1 MMNKLTTTDSKI
13 SSNQTGT
20 EMEDYFYRKE
30 LDGEI
35 GALYRRTHIMV
46 HQKHLNTEI
55 NILRNIDQMVVPKC
69 VQDACLH
76 LLHDQVGHPGRQR
89 TIDTIRQN
97 YTWIGLNE
105 DVKRH
110 IRNCRF
116 CKLRKTD
123 TFRAKVPIQ
132 PYQLMLKPF
141 DRVHADLAGP
151 FAATKA
157 GNVYILIIKDAMTKF
172 IILAPL
178 ENKEGVTVTEA
189 FTKQILPHYGPP
201 RMLITDKGTDFVNK
215 DLKRWCRTLGTIK
228 KNTTPANPRSDG
240 LAENAVRTVKDMLVS
255 YINVYHNDW
264 DTYLP
269 IMQYDYNTTVNAAT
283 GYEPF
288 FLMFGRT
295 SNRSCIIAETT
306 EDTEPHSQVSEY
318 GERFAE
324 VMHWV
329 WNNNGE
335 RVVSNSKEMLDKQH
349 PKTHLI
355 FKEYQ
360 VGDFFYLKR
369 IPKRFYIDEK
379 DEIRYKLNA
388 KLQYRWT
395 GPYIVTK
402 KVSPV
407 LYESDIHNKKKM
419 VHAINMRPF

>member
-1 MMNKLTTTDSKI
+1 MNHT
-13 SSNQTGT
+13 
-20 EMEDYFYRKE
+20 
-30 LDGEI
+30 
-35 GALYRRTHIMV
+35 
-46 HQKHLNTEI
+46 
-55 NILRNIDQMVVPKC
+55 
-69 VQDACLH
+69 
-76 LLHDQVGHPGRQR
+76 
-89 TIDTIRQN
+89 
-97 YTWIGLNE
+97 
-105 DVKRH
+105 
-110 IRNCRF
+110 
-116 CKLRKTD
+116 
-123 TFRAKVPIQ
+123 
-132 PYQLMLKPF
+132 
-141 DRVHADLAGP
+141 
-151 FAATKA
+151 
-157 GNVYILIIKDAMTKF
+157 
-172 IILAPL
+172 
-178 ENKEGVTVTEA
+178 
-189 FTKQILPHYGPP
+189 
-201 RMLITDKGTDFVNK
+201 
-215 DLKRWCRTLGTIK
+215 
-228 KNTTPANPRSDG
+228 
-240 LAENAVRTVKDMLVS
+240 
-255 YINVYHNDW
+255 
-264 DTYLP
+264 
-269 IMQYDYNTTVNAAT
+269 
-283 GYEPF
+283 F

-335 RVVSNSKEMLDKQH
+335 RVVSNSKEVLDKQH